1 MAEHILW
8 VSRHRPLP
16 AQVDFLRKRLGEVK
30 ISELIGYVPTAEY
43 VIEKAEDFGC
53 RFILPVLPLSVIAKI
68 CELAERRG
76 ITVLYAEM
84 REVYSGNEREAYRLL
99 MEAPNKRTVV
109 QHSDAWRVFE
119 FVSIRRIKGVRLE
132 LEDL

>member
-1 MAEHILW
+1 VAEHVLW

-53 RFILPVLPLSVIAKI
+53 DYILAVLPLSVIAKI
-68 CELAERRG
+68 CELAEKRE

-84 REVYSGNEREAYRLL
+84 KEIYSGEEREAYRLL
-99 MEAPNKRTVV
+99 SEAPDKRTVV

-132 LEDL
+132 LEDF